1 MEYSCLTTSSGFTFP
16 GLVNGASLARIQRYR
31 LGKRPQMS
39 ILNPSRR
46 LRREIPSRT
55 SAESLNESR
64 LPGFHYDP
72 FPEPLAEVA
81 AGKDTLARGAQAPN
95 PSDPLENYRRRLTR
109 RPAFD
114 YRPELADPKE
124 LI

>member
-64 LPGFHYDP
+64 LPASITIP
-72 FPEPLAEVA
+72 FLNPWLRWLLVRILSQNVRKLQTHPIHSRTT
-81 AGKDTLARGAQAPN
+81 AGA
-95 PSDPLENYRRRLTR
+95 
-109 RPAFD
+109 
-114 YRPELADPKE
+114 
-124 LI
+124 